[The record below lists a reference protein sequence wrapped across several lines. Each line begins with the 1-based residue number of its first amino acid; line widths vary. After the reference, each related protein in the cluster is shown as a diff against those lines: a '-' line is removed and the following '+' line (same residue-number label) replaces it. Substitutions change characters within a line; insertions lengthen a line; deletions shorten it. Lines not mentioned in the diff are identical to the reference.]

1 MKRKQNYSI
10 SNIKQKKNDITT
22 LDYLFTHKDTDG
34 DLSGLKSNFCQI
46 VLSSRGENKQIQCN
60 FGLYSLS

>member
-34 DLSGLKSNFCQI
+34 DLSGL
-46 VLSSRGENKQIQCN
+46 
-60 FGLYSLS
+60 